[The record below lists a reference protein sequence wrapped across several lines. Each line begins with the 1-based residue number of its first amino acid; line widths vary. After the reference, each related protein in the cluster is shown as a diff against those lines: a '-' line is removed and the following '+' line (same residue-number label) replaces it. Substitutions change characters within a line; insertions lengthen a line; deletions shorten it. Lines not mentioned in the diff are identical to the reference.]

1 MLRVPLFHEDLFFD
15 IPLPSSSASPDDI
28 SISSSIKFS
37 ERLYGQHLRGDM
49 IPEREVQT
57 AHAKLPKPTSKKKRF
72 WDRRNKAENVPLL
85 DKPPK
90 KYDSLL

>member
-15 IPLPSSSASPDDI
+15 LPLSSSSANPDDI
-28 SISSSIKFS
+28 NFPSSIKFN

-49 IPEREVQT
+49 IPKREVQT
-57 AHAKLPKPTSKKKRF
+57 AHAKTPKPQPKKKRF
-72 WDRRNKAENVPLL
+72 WSRKNKTETVPLL

-90 KYDSLL
+90 KYNSLS